1 MNIYVGNLS
10 TAVTEEDLNNL
21 FSEYGNITNVKI
33 IKDNYTGVSKGFGFV
48 ELTGKTEDAIQQLN
62 SKDLKGQSIVVNE
75 ALSTYRGDLP
85 PRMRHRILID
95 NLSSLQCCLIP
106 FCFND
111 PNPGEQESI
120 KRWRLRS

>member
-75 ALSTYRGDLP
+75 ARPRNNGSSGSRNRNSFSGYRNN
-85 PRMRHRILID
+85 R
-95 NLSSLQCCLIP
+95 
-106 FCFND
+106 
-111 PNPGEQESI
+111 
-120 KRWRLRS
+120 